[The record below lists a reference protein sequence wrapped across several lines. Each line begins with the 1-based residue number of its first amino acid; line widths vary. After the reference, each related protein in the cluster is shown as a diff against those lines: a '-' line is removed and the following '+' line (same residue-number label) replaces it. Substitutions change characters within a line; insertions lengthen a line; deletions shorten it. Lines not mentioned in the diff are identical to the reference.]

1 MKIKPG
7 DCVYLVHMKAY
18 GLVLQKGIIP
28 NTYLVY
34 VKTDN
39 PDHAKNGYQWLVH
52 QINLMTLK

>member
-1 MKIKPG
+1 MTIKIG
-7 DCVYLVHMKAY
+7 DCVYAVHMKEY

-34 VKTDN
+34 VKTGN

-52 QINLMTLK
+52 QINLIALK